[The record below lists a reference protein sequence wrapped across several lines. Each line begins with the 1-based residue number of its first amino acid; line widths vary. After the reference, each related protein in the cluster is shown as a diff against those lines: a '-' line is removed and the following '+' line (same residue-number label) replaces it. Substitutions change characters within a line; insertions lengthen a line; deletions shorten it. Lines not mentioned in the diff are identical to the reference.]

1 MSFNKRI
8 SYYIFGLLIGLAVV
22 YFITSKKN
30 TEFNYLPTKRV
41 INDLKKKKWVFDET
55 FTNIKKDSFLFDIE
69 INFSESLIN
78 VDTCNIYQLYK
89 RKKNKFQARNCTK
102 KVYFS
107 NFSSS
112 K

>member
-78 VDTCNIYQLYK
+78 VDTCNIYQLY
-89 RKKNKFQARNCTK
+89 RGKKIKFQARNCTK

>member
-55 FTNIKKDSFLFDIE
+55 FTNINKDSFLFDIE

-89 RKKNKFQARNCTK
+89 RKKIKFQARNCTK